1 MAVKPTVSVIIP
13 AYNVAPY
20 IIETLDSLLEQTY
33 TDYEAIVVNDGSTDD
48 TEQAIA
54 PYLEHFDGKLIY
66 IRQENRGL
74 PGARNTGM
82 RQARGRYIFLLD
94 GDDTWL
100 PDCLA
105 TMVALVEAD
114 PTIDVLYPNAIF
126 DGSPNFSGR
135 LFQEVFPACEP
146 VTFEKVLKREC
157 YVFSQALFKR
167 ELLERVGEYDES
179 LRAAEDFDLW
189 LRMLHVGC
197 RFAFTRQPLIKYRW
211 RSDSLS
217 NTSEKMVKN
226 LNAVYRKWLNDPAIT
241 AEQRELI
248 GVQMRDADAM
258 LNWSLY
264 RGKLR
269 AREFEA
275 AAHHLALANAHYRK
289 FKLSLVQVGLRVA
302 PKLVAKLI
310 IRQERA

>member
-1 MAVKPTVSVIIP
+1 MAVQPTVSVIIP

-20 IIETLDSLLEQTY
+20 ITETLDSLLAQNY
-33 TDYEAIVVNDGSTDD
+33 ADYEAIIVNDGSTDE

-54 PYLEHFDGKLIY
+54 PYLERFNGKLIY
-66 IRQENRGL
+66 IKQANRGL

-100 PDCLA
+100 PDCLG
-105 TMVALVEAD
+105 TMVALAEAD
-114 PTIDVLYPNAIF
+114 PAIDVLYPNAIF

-135 LFQEVFPACEP
+135 LFQEVFPATEP

-167 ELLERVGEYDES
+167 ELLERVGEYDEN

-189 LRMLHVGC
+189 LRMLHAGC

-217 NTSEKMVKN
+217 NTSDKLLTN
-226 LNAVYRKWLNDPAIT
+226 LNTVYRKWLNAPATT
-241 AEQRELI
+241 AEQRRLI
-248 GVQMRDADAM
+248 EAQMRDADAM

-269 AREFEA
+269 TREFEE

-289 FKLSLVQVGLRVA
+289 LKLSLVQLGLRVA
-302 PKLVAKLI
+302 PNLVARLI
-310 IRQERA
+310 IRQ

>member
-20 IIETLDSLLEQTY
+20 ITETLDSLWAQTY
-33 TDYEAIVVNDGSTDD
+33 ADYEAIVVNDGSTDT

-54 PYLEHFDGKLIY
+54 PYLERFGGKLIY

-74 PGARNTGM
+74 PGARNSGM
-82 RQARGRYIFLLD
+82 RQAQGRYIALLD
-94 GDDTWL
+94 GDDVWL
-100 PDCLA
+100 PDYL
-105 TMVALVEAD
+105 TTLVALIEAD
-114 PTIDVLYPNAIF
+114 PAIDVLFPNAIF

-135 LFQEVFPACEP
+135 LFQDVFPASEP
-146 VTFEKVLKREC
+146 VTFERVLKREC

-167 ELLERVGEYDES
+167 ELLERVGEYDEA
-179 LRAAEDFDLW
+179 LQAAEDFDLW
-189 LRMLHVGC
+189 LRMLHAGC

-217 NTSEKMVKN
+217 NTSEKLLTN
-226 LNAVYRKWLNDPAIT
+226 LNTVYRKWLDNPVT
-241 AEQRELI
+241 TTEQRAFIEA
-248 GVQMRDADAM
+248 QMCDADAM

-269 AREFEA
+269 TREFDEA
-275 AAHHLALANAHYRK
+275 ARHLALANAHYRK
-289 FKLSLVQVGLRVA
+289 LKLSLVQLGLRVA
-302 PKLVAKLI
+302 PNLVARLLT
-310 IRQERA
+310 RQ